1 MARAGRGPVR
11 RIRAVVAALLA
22 DLFESHRAHLL
33 GVAYRLTGSVADAE
47 DAVQESWLRLAG
59 TSQSEIQDLRAWL
72 TTVVSRLCL
81 DRLRSA
87 VVRRENYV
95 GQWLP
100 EPVVTP
106 FARPAHP
113 DPLAT
118 VVARQEFR
126 LAALVVLDR
135 LTPPQRVAFV
145 LHEGL
150 DIPYGEI
157 AAILDI
163 TPEAA
168 RQLAARARKAVREQ
182 TPAAVGDSEHE
193 AAVQQLMVALDTGDA
208 AAVAAVLHPDAVMIG
223 DSGGTTSTARNVI
236 VGPDKVARLFFGLMH
251 RYGLDRPGVEFL
263 ADGVEFV
270 RVNGQL
276 GALLHGRP
284 EHDGFPGFPSRVM
297 GFTVVDGR
305 IRGAY
310 DIANPAKLTG
320 IRLG

>member
-1 MARAGRGPVR
+1 M
-11 RIRAVVAALLA
+11 VAALLA
-22 DLFESHRAHLL
+22 DQFESHRGHLL
-33 GVAYRLTGSVADAE
+33 AVAYRMTGSVSDAE

-59 TSQSEIQDLRAWL
+59 ASQSQIEDLRAWL

-87 VVRRENYV
+87 AVRRESYV

-106 FARPAHP
+106 VAGAGEA

-118 VVARQEFR
+118 VVLRQEFR
-126 LAALVVLDR
+126 LAALVVLDQ

-150 DIPYGEI
+150 GVPYGEI
-157 AAILDI
+157 ATILDI
-163 TPEAA
+163 TAEAA

-182 TPAAVGDSEHE
+182 TPEPAADGEHE
-193 AAVQQLMVALDTGDA
+193 AAVQKLLVALNTGDA
-208 AAVAAVLHPDAVMIG
+208 QAVAAVLHPDAVMIG
-223 DSGGTTSTARNVI
+223 DSGGTTPTARKVI
-236 VGPDKVARLFFGLMH
+236 VGPDKVARLFFGLIR
-251 RYGLDRPGVEFL
+251 RYGLDGADEDFL
-263 ADGVEFV
+263 ATGVEFV

-276 GALLHGRP
+276 GALVRAHPG
-284 EHDGFPGFPSRVM
+284 DGTHPGFPARVM
-297 GFTVVDGR
+297 GFTVVDGL
-305 IRGAY
+305 IQGTY

-320 IRLG
+320 VRLR

>member
-1 MARAGRGPVR
+1 M
-11 RIRAVVAALLA
+11 VAALLA
-22 DLFESHRAHLL
+22 DQFESHRGHLL
-33 GVAYRLTGSVADAE
+33 AVAYRMTGSVADAE

-59 TSQSEIQDLRAWL
+59 AAQWEIEDLRAWL

-106 FARPAHP
+106 LAQAGGS

-118 VVARQEFR
+118 VVLRQEFR
-126 LAALVVLDR
+126 MAALVVLDQ

-150 DIPYGEI
+150 GVPYGEI
-157 AAILDI
+157 ATILDI
-163 TPEAA
+163 TAEAA
-168 RQLAARARKAVREQ
+168 RQLAARARKAVRDQ
-182 TPAAVGDSEHE
+182 TPQPVADSEHE
-193 AAVQQLMVALDTGDA
+193 AAVQKLLAALSTGDA
-208 AAVAAVLHPDAVMIG
+208 HAVAAVLHPDAVMIG
-223 DSGGTTSTARNVI
+223 DSGGTTPTARNVI
-236 VGPDKVARLFFGLMH
+236 FGPDKVARLFLGLLH
-251 RYGLDRPGVEFL
+251 RYGMDRPGEDFV

-276 GALLHGRP
+276 GAFFRARP
-284 EHDGFPGFPSRVM
+284 GDGVYPGFPSRVM
-297 GFTVVDGR
+297 GFTVVDGL

-310 DIANPAKLTG
+310 DIANPAKLSG
-320 IRLG
+320 FRPG

>member
-1 MARAGRGPVR
+1 M
-11 RIRAVVAALLA
+11 VAALLA
-22 DLFESHRAHLL
+22 DQFESHRGHLL
-33 GVAYRLTGSVADAE
+33 AVAYRMTGSVSDAE

-59 TSQSEIQDLRAWL
+59 ASQSQIEDLRAWL

-106 FARPAHP
+106 VAGAGDS

-118 VVARQEFR
+118 VVLRQEFR
-126 LAALVVLDR
+126 LAALVVLDQ

-150 DIPYGEI
+150 GVPYGEI
-157 AAILDI
+157 ATILDI
-163 TPEAA
+163 TAEAA

-182 TPAAVGDSEHE
+182 TPQPVTDGEHE
-193 AAVQQLMVALDTGDA
+193 AAVQKLLVALNTGDA
-208 AAVAAVLHPDAVMIG
+208 QAVAAVLHPGAVMIG
-223 DSGGTTSTARNVI
+223 DSGGTTPTARNVI
-236 VGPDKVARLFFGLMH
+236 IGPDKVARLFFGLIR
-251 RYGLDRPGVEFL
+251 RYGLDGADQDFL
-263 ADGVEFV
+263 ATGVEFV

-276 GALLHGRP
+276 GALVKAHPGD
-284 EHDGFPGFPSRVM
+284 ETHPGFPARVM
-297 GFTVVDGR
+297 GFTVVDGL
-305 IRGAY
+305 IQGTY
-310 DIANPAKLTG
+310 DIANPAKLSG
-320 IRLG
+320 IRLR

>member
-1 MARAGRGPVR
+1 M
-11 RIRAVVAALLA
+11 
-22 DLFESHRAHLL
+22 
-33 GVAYRLTGSVADAE
+33 TGSVSDAE

-59 TSQSEIQDLRAWL
+59 ASQSQIEDLRAWL

-87 VVRRENYV
+87 AVRRESYV

-106 FARPAHP
+106 VAGAGAA

-118 VVARQEFR
+118 VVLRQEFR
-126 LAALVVLDR
+126 LAALVVLDQ

-150 DIPYGEI
+150 GVPYGEI
-157 AAILDI
+157 ASILDI
-163 TPEAA
+163 TAEAA

-182 TPAAVGDSEHE
+182 TPQPAADGEHE
-193 AAVQQLMVALDTGDA
+193 AAVQKLLVALNTGDA
-208 AAVAAVLHPDAVMIG
+208 QAVAAVLHPDTVMIG
-223 DSGGTTSTARNVI
+223 DSGGTTPTARNVI
-236 VGPDKVARLFFGLMH
+236 VGPDRVARLFFGLIR
-251 RYGLDRPGVEFL
+251 RYGLDRAGEDFL
-263 ADGVEFV
+263 ATGVEFV

-276 GALLHGRP
+276 GALVRAHPG
-284 EHDGFPGFPSRVM
+284 DGTHPGFPARVM

-305 IRGAY
+305 VQGTY

-320 IRLG
+320 VRVR